1 MKYCSTRGK
10 EKGLSFKDVLFSGYA
25 KDGGLYMP
33 EVIPKLNETEVK
45 EWSTHSYPELVY
57 LISRKFIS
65 EEEIPSHALKDII
78 NGSLKRFRTPKIIEI
93 ERLEGGL
100 NIVELFHGTTLAFKD
115 LALSVVGGLLDFF
128 LKENSEHVTVL
139 IGTSGDTGSAA
150 IESVRGR
157 ESIDIVVLLPHGRCT
172 HIQELQMTTVIE
184 DNVHVYCVDGTSD
197 ELDEPIKRCFADE
210 EFVAKHRL
218 ISINSINWGRIM
230 AQVAHYF
237 YTYYQLC
244 SFVGQ
249 PLKVVVPTGAAGN
262 ITAGCLAQKMGLP
275 ITLVAGVNTND
286 IVART
291 LSRGDFSIREN
302 VCQTLAPAMDIQ
314 VPYNVERLIYLHT
327 NGDTKRVKEV
337 MDSYEEV
344 GKAAIPEDILR
355 SLKNIV
361 VDTLVVDDS
370 QITVVME
377 KVYKEH
383 KYILCP
389 HTATAAAYHYM
400 SKEENPRGYIATASP
415 AKFPEA
421 VEKAGAQPVT
431 EGVSHLKDLPTKF
444 MWMKK
449 GEDWYSILRNR
460 IEAISSKKE

>member
-262 ITAGCLAQKMGLP
+262 ITGKL
-275 ITLVAGVNTND
+275 
-286 IVART
+286 
-291 LSRGDFSIREN
+291 FS
-302 VCQTLAPAMDIQ
+302 
-314 VPYNVERLIYLHT
+314 
-327 NGDTKRVKEV
+327 
-337 MDSYEEV
+337 
-344 GKAAIPEDILR
+344 
-355 SLKNIV
+355 
-361 VDTLVVDDS
+361 
-370 QITVVME
+370 
-377 KVYKEH
+377 EH
-383 KYILCP
+383 
-389 HTATAAAYHYM
+389 
-400 SKEENPRGYIATASP
+400 S
-415 AKFPEA
+415 
-421 VEKAGAQPVT
+421 
-431 EGVSHLKDLPTKF
+431 
-444 MWMKK
+444 
-449 GEDWYSILRNR
+449 
-460 IEAISSKKE
+460 